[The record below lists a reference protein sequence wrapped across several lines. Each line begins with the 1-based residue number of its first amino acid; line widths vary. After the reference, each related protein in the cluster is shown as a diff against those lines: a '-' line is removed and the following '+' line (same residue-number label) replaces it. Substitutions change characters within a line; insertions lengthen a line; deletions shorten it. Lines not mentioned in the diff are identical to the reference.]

1 MRMEFEI
8 IILRDMIESDIGDYV
23 RWYTTIS

>member
-8 IILRDMIESDIGDYV
+8 IILRDMIKSDIGDYV

>member
-1 MRMEFEI
+1 MRLEFEI

-23 RWYTTIS
+23 RWHTTIS

>member
-1 MRMEFEI
+1 MRIEFEI

>member
-8 IILRDMIESDIGDYV
+8 ILLRDMIESDIGDYV

>member
-1 MRMEFEI
+1 MRIEFENTV
-8 IILRDMIESDIGDYV
+8 LRDMIESDIGDYV